1 MYWEKREIEMD
12 DTSRTVNPGE
22 QPPARVGG
30 YRPAAPWSESPS
42 PFPPAPTTP
51 QPGWG
56 SGPPTTP
63 GPTPPT
69 APPSALPPAP
79 PRKSR
84 RGAAAVVVAALLFTG
99 VGFGGA
105 LALDDD
111 GGGGKDATSVTTAV
125 PPLNGDAEEPVA
137 AVAESLS
144 PAVVQIETSDGLGSG
159 FVYDDEGRILTAA
172 HVLGDADEV
181 KVRLADGTSL
191 DGEVVGTDPGTDVA
205 VVQVDPSEEDLEIAP
220 LALGVDVEVGQ
231 LAVAIGSPF
240 GLDQTVTSGII
251 SAVGRTVETP
261 GGAIPMI
268 QTDAPIN
275 PGNSGGALA
284 DRRGRIIGINDS
296 IATEGGGN
304 VGVGFAIPIDTAKA
318 VADKLVS
325 GGEVDSGFLGVST
338 AEVRSGDGGAAVVQI
353 SEGSPAAAA
362 GFEKGDVI
370 TAIDGDRIESV
381 TDLVATVRAHAPG
394 ETITVTFERDGE
406 TKEVEVTLSKA
417 GG

>member
-1 MYWEKREIEMD
+1 
-12 DTSRTVNPGE
+12 
-22 QPPARVGG
+22 
-30 YRPAAPWSESPS
+30 
-42 PFPPAPTTP
+42 
-51 QPGWG
+51 
-56 SGPPTTP
+56 
-63 GPTPPT
+63 
-69 APPSALPPAP
+69 
-79 PRKSR
+79 
-84 RGAAAVVVAALLFTG
+84 VVAALLFTG

-105 LALDDD
+105 MVLDDD
-111 GGGGKDATSVTTAV
+111 GAGNDATSVTTAV
-125 PPLNGDAEEPVA
+125 PPLSGDAEEPVA

-144 PAVVQIETSDGLGSG
+144 PAVVQIETGDGLGSG

-172 HVLGDADEV
+172 HVLGDADTV

-191 DGEVVGTDPGTDVA
+191 DGEVIGTDPGTDVA
-205 VVQVDPSEEDLEIAP
+205 VVQVDPSEEDLEVAP
-220 LALGVDVEVGQ
+220 LALDVDVEVGQ

-240 GLDQTVTSGII
+240 GLDQTVTSGIV
-251 SAVGRTVETP
+251 SAIGRTVETP
-261 GGAIPMI
+261 GGAIAMI

-353 SEGSPAAAA
+353 TEGSPAEDA

-370 TAIDGDRIESV
+370 TAIDGDRVASV
-381 TDLVATVRAHAPG
+381 TDLVATVRAHEPG
-394 ETITVTFERDGE
+394 EKITVTVERDEE
-406 TKEVEVTLSKA
+406 TREVEVTLSKA
-417 GG
+417 GS

>member
-1 MYWEKREIEMD
+1 
-12 DTSRTVNPGE
+12 V
-22 QPPARVGG
+22 
-30 YRPAAPWSESPS
+30 
-42 PFPPAPTTP
+42 
-51 QPGWG
+51 
-56 SGPPTTP
+56 
-63 GPTPPT
+63 
-69 APPSALPPAP
+69 
-79 PRKSR
+79 
-84 RGAAAVVVAALLFTG
+84 AVVVAALLFTA

-111 GGGGKDATSVTTAV
+111 DGGGAKDAATATTAV
-125 PPLNGDAEEPVA
+125 APLSGEAEEPVA

-144 PAVVQIETSDGLGSG
+144 PAVVQIETTDGLGSG

-172 HVLGDADEV
+172 HVLGDAEQV
-181 KVRLADGTSL
+181 MVRLADGSSL
-191 DGEVVGTDPGTDVA
+191 EGEVIGTDPGTDVA
-205 VVQVDPSEEDLEIAP
+205 VVQVDPDEADLQVAP
-220 LALGVDVEVGQ
+220 LALNVDVQVGQ

-240 GLDQTVTSGII
+240 GLDQTVTSGIV

-284 DRRGRIIGINDS
+284 DRRGRIIGINDQ

-338 AEVRSGDGGAAVVQI
+338 AAVRTGDGGVAVVKV
-353 SEGSPAAAA
+353 SEGSPAADA

-370 TAIDGDRIESV
+370 TAIDGDRIASA
-381 TDLVATVRAHAPG
+381 TDLVATIRAHSPG
-394 ETITVTFERDGE
+394 DKITVTFERDGE

>member
-1 MYWEKREIEMD
+1 
-12 DTSRTVNPGE
+12 V
-22 QPPARVGG
+22 
-30 YRPAAPWSESPS
+30 
-42 PFPPAPTTP
+42 
-51 QPGWG
+51 
-56 SGPPTTP
+56 
-63 GPTPPT
+63 
-69 APPSALPPAP
+69 
-79 PRKSR
+79 
-84 RGAAAVVVAALLFTG
+84 AVVVAALLFTA

-111 GGGGKDATSVTTAV
+111 GGGANDAASATTAV
-125 PPLNGDAEEPVA
+125 APLSGNAEEPVA

-144 PAVVQIETSDGLGSG
+144 PAVVQIETTEGLGSG

-191 DGEVVGTDPGTDVA
+191 DGEVIGTDPGTDVG
-205 VVQVDPSEEDLEIAP
+205 VVKVDPDEKDLQVAP
-220 LALGVDVEVGQ
+220 LALNVDVEVGQ

-240 GLDQTVTSGII
+240 GLDQTVTSGIV

-284 DRRGRIIGINDS
+284 DRRGRIIGINDQ

-304 VGVGFAIPIDTAKA
+304 VGVGFAIPIDTAKT

-338 AEVRSGDGGAAVVQI
+338 AEVRSGDGGAAVVDV
-353 SEGSPAAAA
+353 SEGSPAADA

-370 TAIDGDRIESV
+370 TAIDGDRIASV
-381 TDLVATVRAHAPG
+381 TDLVATVRSHSPG
-394 ETITVTFERDGE
+394 EKIKVTFERDGE
-406 TKEVEVTLSKA
+406 TQEVEVTLSKA

>member
-1 MYWEKREIEMD
+1 
-12 DTSRTVNPGE
+12 
-22 QPPARVGG
+22 
-30 YRPAAPWSESPS
+30 
-42 PFPPAPTTP
+42 
-51 QPGWG
+51 
-56 SGPPTTP
+56 
-63 GPTPPT
+63 
-69 APPSALPPAP
+69 
-79 PRKSR
+79 
-84 RGAAAVVVAALLFTG
+84 VVAALLFTG

-111 GGGGKDATSVTTAV
+111 GGGTDATSVTTAV
-125 PPLNGDAEEPVA
+125 PPLSGDAEEPVA

-144 PAVVQIETSDGLGSG
+144 PAVVQIETTDGLGSG

-191 DGEVVGTDPGTDVA
+191 DGDVIGTDPGTDVA
-205 VVQVDPSEEDLEIAP
+205 VVQVDPSEKDLEVAP
-220 LALGVDVEVGQ
+220 LALDVDVEVGQ

-353 SEGSPAAAA
+353 TEGSPAAEA

-370 TAIDGDRIESV
+370 TAIDGDRIATV

-394 ETITVTFERDGE
+394 ETITVTFERDGQSQQ
-406 TKEVEVTLSKA
+406 VEVTLSKA

>member
-1 MYWEKREIEMD
+1 MD
-12 DTSRTVNPGE
+12 ETSRSVDPGQ
-22 QPPARVGG
+22 QPPPRVGG

-42 PFPPAPTTP
+42 PFPPAPTRP
-51 QPGWG
+51 QPAWG
-56 SGPPTTP
+56 SGPPVTP
-63 GPTPPT
+63 GATPPT
-69 APPSALPPAP
+69 SPSGPPATP

-84 RGAAAVVVAALLFTG
+84 RGVVAVVVAALLFTA

-111 GGGGKDATSVTTAV
+111 DGGGAKDAATATTAV
-125 PPLNGDAEEPVA
+125 PPLSGEAEEPVA

-144 PAVVQIETSDGLGSG
+144 PAVVQIETTDGLGSG

-172 HVLGDADEV
+172 HVLGDAEQV
-181 KVRLADGTSL
+181 MVRLADGSSL
-191 DGEVVGTDPGTDVA
+191 EGEVIGTDPGTDVA
-205 VVQVDPSEEDLEIAP
+205 VVQVDPDEADLQVAP
-220 LALGVDVEVGQ
+220 LALNVDVQVGQ

-240 GLDQTVTSGII
+240 GLDQTVTSGIV

-284 DRRGRIIGINDS
+284 DRRGRIIGINDQ

-338 AEVRSGDGGAAVVQI
+338 AAVRTGDGGVAVVKV
-353 SEGSPAAAA
+353 SEGSPAADA

-370 TAIDGDRIESV
+370 TAIDGDRIASA
-381 TDLVATVRAHAPG
+381 TDLVATIRAHSPG
-394 ETITVTFERDGE
+394 DKITVTFERDGE